1 MKVFLLARSAVR
13 HGSNISLFD
22 RSTTMTPSL
31 EFARAA
37 VLSLAV
43 GLIGISA
50 AAAGEGSADTGPPPP
65 YGYYAGERG
74 PPPGNY
80 GRYAPYG
87 SPAQR
92 QGRAVQQPRS
102 RR

>member
-1 MKVFLLARSAVR
+1 
-13 HGSNISLFD
+13 
-22 RSTTMTPSL
+22 MTGSL

-37 VLSLAV
+37 LLGLGIGLV
-43 GLIGISA
+43 GVST
-50 AAAGEGSADTGPPPP
+50 AAAGEGSADIGPQPP

-74 PPPGNY
+74 SPPGNY

-92 QGRAVQQPRS
+92 QGRTVQQPRS

>member
-1 MKVFLLARSAVR
+1 MTARY
-13 HGSNISLFD
+13 
-22 RSTTMTPSL
+22 

-37 VLSLAV
+37 LASV
-43 GLIGISA
+43 IAGLIGLSA
-50 AAAGEGSADTGPPPP
+50 ATAGEGSSDTGPPPP

-80 GRYAPYG
+80 GRSAPYG

-92 QGRAVQQPRS
+92 QGRAGQQPGS

>member
-1 MKVFLLARSAVR
+1 
-13 HGSNISLFD
+13 
-22 RSTTMTPSL
+22 MTAWH

-37 VLSLAV
+37 LASLTA
-43 GLIGISA
+43 GLIGLSA
-50 AAAGEGSADTGPPPP
+50 AAAGEGSSDTGPPPP

-87 SPAQR
+87 SPDQR
-92 QGRAVQQPRS
+92 QGRARQQPRS